1 MFSADDAKE
10 GWEQAA
16 ESVAACQGKRKER
29 HTFAHLPQKSSKV
42 PLALCACKTGMC
54 ESGQTQRGKKQ
65 DTSHSKEIIF

>member
-10 GWEQAA
+10 GWEPQAA
-16 ESVAACQGKRKER
+16 ESVAVKRKER